1 MNVYWAIPYKTVTF
15 SEEKRQK
22 NQICFFRFSTN
33 WRTMDCVTSEMHKFT
48 IKQENKLEYF
58 HLWTCYEHKITLYN
72 VCSVHQGIIQYIGG
86 VHYIRGCSVHWGNI
100 MSTSEVLST

>member
-22 NQICFFRFSTN
+22 KYVFFRFSTN

-48 IKQENKLEYF
+48 IKQEKN
-58 HLWTCYEHKITLYN
+58 
-72 VCSVHQGIIQYIGG
+72 
-86 VHYIRGCSVHWGNI
+86 
-100 MSTSEVLST
+100 

>member
-22 NQICFFRFSTN
+22 PKMFFRFSTN

-48 IKQENKLEYF
+48 TKQEKKLEYF
-58 HLWTCYEHKITLYN
+58 HLWT
-72 VCSVHQGIIQYIGG
+72 
-86 VHYIRGCSVHWGNI
+86 
-100 MSTSEVLST
+100 

>member
-48 IKQENKLEYF
+48 IKQEKTRIF
-58 HLWTCYEHKITLYN
+58 KF
-72 VCSVHQGIIQYIGG
+72 VDII
-86 VHYIRGCSVHWGNI
+86 R
-100 MSTSEVLST
+100 T

>member
-33 WRTMDCVTSEMHKFT
+33 WRTMNCVTSEMHKFT
-48 IKQENKLEYF
+48 IKQEKN
-58 HLWTCYEHKITLYN
+58 
-72 VCSVHQGIIQYIGG
+72 
-86 VHYIRGCSVHWGNI
+86 
-100 MSTSEVLST
+100 